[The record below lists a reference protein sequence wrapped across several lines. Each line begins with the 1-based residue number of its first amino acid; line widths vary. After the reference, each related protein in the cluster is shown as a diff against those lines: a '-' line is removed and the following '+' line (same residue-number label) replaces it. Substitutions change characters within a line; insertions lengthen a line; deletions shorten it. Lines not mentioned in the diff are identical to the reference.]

1 MKQEYITHACV
12 TINDQKLLRFP
23 DEIENLTAG
32 IDEPEQ
38 IFLINDAFFYQVI
51 RLKKLI
57 NF

>member
-38 IFLINDAFFYQVI
+38 IFLINDAFFI
-51 RLKKLI
+51 K
-57 NF
+57 